1 MLLLKGKAKS
11 KLQRKVAKLKRKT
24 VKTTY
29 LSFFTYLSLN
39 SEDNKW
45 FLNDI

>member
-11 KLQRKVAKLKRKT
+11 KLEKT
-24 VKTTY
+24 AKTTY

-39 SEDNKW
+39 SEDDK
-45 FLNDI
+45 